1 MSANMNPL
9 HRRELLGLGGAL
21 LATGAFAL
29 DGQRGEKRSRPAAT
43 AALPAIWIKAPT
55 VPLWPGEPP
64 GAAGFS
70 PQPLPSDWAPVFL
83 RNVAKP
89 ELRVFRPARPNGHGL
104 LVIPG
109 GSYWFVSVANEGAE
123 VAARMTAL
131 GITVFVLTY
140 RLPGEGWQNRS
151 DVPLQDAQ
159 RAMRVIRSNAA
170 RFAIDPNNVSV
181 IGFSAGGHLTATLA
195 TRHAEPT
202 YAGVDRA
209 DERSARP
216 LAAGLLYPVVTM
228 ERPWTH
234 EMSRNLLLGERPT
247 DLEVERRS
255 AERHVNSTTPPI
267 FTVHAIDDGAVPV
280 ENSVNLMNAMRE
292 AKRPVEAHLL
302 QEGGHAFGVGRPGT
316 PSEHWISLLYSW
328 LGRVA
333 SPGPDVPAQR
343 GAAG

>member
-1 MSANMNPL
+1 
-9 HRRELLGLGGAL
+9 LGGTL
-21 LATGAFAL
+21 LATGALAR
-29 DGQRGEKRSRPAAT
+29 DGRTDEKLPRPAAA
-43 AALPAIWIKAPT
+43 AALPATWINAPT

-89 ELRVFRPARPNGHGL
+89 ELRVFRSARPNGRGL

-131 GITVFVLTY
+131 GTTVFVLTY

-159 RAMRVIRSNAA
+159 RAMRLIRSNAA
-170 RFAIDPNNVSV
+170 RFAIEPNNVSV
-181 IGFSAGGHLTATLA
+181 VGFSAGGHLAATLA
-195 TRHAEPT
+195 TQHAEPT

-209 DERSARP
+209 DEMSARP
-216 LAAGLLYPVVTM
+216 FAVGLLYPVVTM

-234 EMSRNLLLGERPT
+234 EISRKLLFGESPT

-255 AERHVNSTTPPI
+255 AERHVSSTTPPI

-280 ENSVNLMNAMRE
+280 ENSVNLMNSMRD

-316 PSEHWISLLYSW
+316 PSEHWISLFHSW

-333 SPGPDVPAQR
+333 T
-343 GAAG
+343 